1 MNPRLDPFK
10 DFDPAQTVQVLPRY
24 LAGPGPVEL
33 HTIWPFPFDEG
44 WHLHPSADEGMVFA
58 ISPCARLWTRF
69 APDLEKPGKG
79 TGIIAANRIP
89 FGPRAWGI
97 TFDAT
102 TPAELLHD
110 VHAELLDLY
119 LESRHSDK
127 DYLFGDDVMAPHEV
141 YTPLLARGWSH
152 SVKTDGTQTF
162 RSPDGLSSVRH
173 RYTIRRLRRSDLA
186 GLRRIPERTVL
197 AGTLLTQRAHRTR
210 RGLHRLARLRRA
222 AAPHR
227 AGRPVPHPQPPLRR
241 HHCGSEAA
249 AQLLT
254 RPSAG
259 ASGRWPD
266 PMTSHH
272 LIKEHLFPCTLVS
285 SVAPSDPLPSPPR

>member
-1 MNPRLDPFK
+1 MISRPDPFK

-24 LAGPGPVEL
+24 LAGPGPVGL

-44 WHLHPSADEGMVFA
+44 WHLHSSADEGMVFA

-69 APDLEKPGKG
+69 APDLEEPGKG
-79 TGIIAANRIP
+79 TWIIAANRIP

-102 TPAELLHD
+102 TPAELLQD

-173 RYTIRRLRRSDLA
+173 RYTIGGSDDLIWRVCGGYA
-186 GLRRIPERTVL
+186 SQPYWQSRFSHGAPTAL
-197 AGTLLTQRAHRTR
+197 
-210 RGLHRLARLRRA
+210 GLHRLAGLHRA

-227 AGRPVPHPQPPLRR
+227 AGRPLPHPQPPLRR
-241 HHCGSEAA
+241 HHGGSEAA
-249 AQLLT
+249 AHLLT
-254 RPSAG
+254 RPAAR
-259 ASGRWPD
+259 ASGRWPY

-285 SVAPSDPLPSPPR
+285 SVAPSDLLPSPPR